1 MALDAPREAERGH
14 RRSKDGIY
22 SPARGG
28 GGKRRLGR
36 AGGGAGSCGHVRM
49 GDRSGDGCLSAIRIG
64 RMNLNERI
72 SEVAEFNSNGSVGGV
87 DGFFFASEGSAFNPF
102 KAKPKGGGFTKY

>member
-28 GGKRRLGR
+28 GGKRGLDRTIGGAGGLSVNLTDGFNKDYFSD
-36 AGGGAGSCGHVRM
+36 APENGGGASGSF
-49 GDRSGDGCLSAIRIG
+49 
-64 RMNLNERI
+64 E
-72 SEVAEFNSNGSVGGV
+72 SEVAIGLGRG
-87 DGFFFASEGSAFNPF
+87 EG
-102 KAKPKGGGFTKY
+102 KGIEA